1 MTTPRIRF
9 PRPSAEIFFDYK
21 KELANSSTAQ
31 EVHAQVAGLVGLMDQ
46 GKAPYPI
53 NGVNSTNTEK
63 LLTAMATGFLLLQ
76 MQNQKGEMPIDAAK
90 KKTYESYYL
99 LTGLGKLNLIKPGI
113 AIRLGALNW
122 NDVDWLTA
130 DWDWYSSIGVQWSQ
144 SEWAQLRAGLLDLG
158 VVPARPQFPA
168 DLSAAKGNPS
178 WKISSFDQGT
188 PPEQK
193 YLSANGVESGIK
205 VASDGA
211 PYVPTIIYGR
221 RWSDIPW
228 NLRWDE
234 IPFDLL
240 NWFSGGNLKFEG
252 FGKTQTIFGKTKA
265 TGKIPTTPDEVLS
278 NAWEI
283 LKSKCNVGMFSP
295 KENKCTQKTATG
307 AIYAG
312 DPTNPYAAKINTP
325 PKSTDFPGTGSNA
338 PPDASGGIKIPG
350 GGVIVG
356 GNIGNVFNGKPIID
370 FAKNPADLGGGT
382 SGGGGGDAGGG
393 ASGGSGDAVGG
404 DQGEDPVQ
412 ITSPIL
418 VVENSTDL
426 MGKGTGGGTL
436 LNDIENSLA
445 SKALGELGTLCLGLA
460 DAYNQYNNL
469 PAIQI
474 FQLWQ
479 AKGSF
484 VVLRKGLGQ
493 QFCSEMAKYGKPSTN
508 NQAVFNW
515 TAYEFP
521 KESIGSIAGDPNSF
535 VWGLP
540 FGDTDWSPYVQYVPT
555 TGGGTAGTTP
565 QSPPVIGC
573 QQKGTVYWP
582 GLGCIPQEK
591 ASELLKDQAKCLMT
605 PGSTFDP
612 STLICSTPAGPV
624 CPDGQPADPQTG
636 CGRTEP
642 PPAPE
647 EEKKSSSTGLI
658 IGLVAA
664 AVAVGVVVSMSG
676 DKEEDR
682 NAGYPGY

>member
-9 PRPSAEIFFDYK
+9 QRPSAEIFFDYK

-31 EVHAQVAGLVGLMDQ
+31 EVHAQVADLVGLMDQ

-90 KKTYESYYL
+90 KKTYESYNL

-113 AIRLGALNW
+113 AIRLGALSW

-205 VASDGA
+205 VASDG
-211 PYVPTIIYGR
+211 TIVYGR
-221 RWSDIPW
+221 KWSDIPW
-228 NLRWDE
+228 NLRWNE

-338 PPDASGGIKIPG
+338 PPDTSGGIKIPG
-350 GGVIVG
+350 GGAIVG
-356 GNIGNVFNGKPIID
+356 GNLGKI
-370 FAKNPADLGGGT
+370 F
-382 SGGGGGDAGGG
+382 GG
-393 ASGGSGDAVGG
+393 ASAENIGKDNLGNQSPPVAGNDGNSGDVSVGGGSDEPVVISAPLQVPGDNA
-404 DQGEDPVQ
+404 E
-412 ITSPIL
+412 
-418 VVENSTDL
+418 L
-426 MGKGTGGGTL
+426 MSKGTSGGTL

-460 DAYNQYNNL
+460 DAYNEYNNL

-474 FQLWQ
+474 FRLWQ

-521 KESIGSIAGDPNSF
+521 KENIGSIAGDPNAV

-540 FGDTDWSPYVQYVPT
+540 FEELDWTPYVKYVPGA
-555 TGGGTAGTTP
+555 GGNPTSA
-565 QSPPVIGC
+565 PPVIGC
-573 QQKGTVYWP
+573 QQQGTVFWP
-582 GLGCIPQEK
+582 GMGCIPQDK
-591 ASELLKDQAKCLMT
+591 AASLLKDQAKCLMT

-664 AVAVGVVVSMSG
+664 AVAVGVAVSMSG